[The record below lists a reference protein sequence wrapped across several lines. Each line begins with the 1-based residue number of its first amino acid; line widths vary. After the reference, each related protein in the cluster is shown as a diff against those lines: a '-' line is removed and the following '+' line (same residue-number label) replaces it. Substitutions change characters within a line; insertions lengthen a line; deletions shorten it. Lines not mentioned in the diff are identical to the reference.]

1 MFLWVIFLSLL
12 VGLFLKN
19 LTLEKGLELAHLQG
33 VDFTEEEGEIILPF
47 LKENAYIVDVEH
59 KDELL
64 TKIEKKLDKTSFYK
78 VKMLIEKII

>member
-19 LTLEKGLELAHLQG
+19 LTLEKGLELAHLKG
-33 VDFTEEEGEIILPF
+33 VDFTEEEGKIILPF